1 MEDQFIPEAVVSND
15 ATAKFS
21 LFPLGGKVQ
30 QPSLQRSVCLSE
42 NLVSQEMRRFPD
54 EQNGKN

>member
-30 QPSLQRSVCLSE
+30 QPSLQRGVCLSE
-42 NLVSQEMRRFPD
+42 NLKSQEMRRFPD
-54 EQNGKN
+54 E